1 MAIFHLSVKTIGR
14 AQGRSATAAAAYRAA
29 TRIEDE
35 RTGLLHDYS
44 RKGGVLHREIVVPDD
59 APAWA
64 RDRAQLW
71 NAAELAE
78 TRKNSTVAREFEVAL
93 PGELQR
99 DAQQRLACA
108 LAQEITARHKCAVD
122 VAIHAPSRRGDLRND
137 HAHLLLTTRRLTT
150 DGFTEKTREL
160 DDLKSGE
167 VLRWRERWAALVNQ
181 HLAEHGR
188 AERIDHRSLAEQGEV
203 REPTFHKGPAVTAIE
218 RRAERSFVVERTRE
232 EVTERLQHAAELGR
246 LERES
251 QHLARSIIDTT
262 TELKAALAARDQTPR
277 PSLEQTRRE
286 AQAAWLASRAA
297 RGDARPSGRQRRA
310 GARPG
315 RRSCR
320 RPSRGTRAVAC
331 GARGRRAAFRPG
343 YEDRPGCAAGAPRHH
358 PARRRSQPVSGPDPH
373 PGRLMERLTDVTDR
387 GYTWCV
393 TSSRGRRSMP
403 IDSVDALGFCAGAL
417 TTASFLPQVV
427 KSWSTRDLSGIS
439 LRMYSLFTAGV
450 ALWLLYGLLVANR
463 PIVFWN
469 AVTLLL
475 AGTVLVLKLRHR

>member
-203 REPTFHKGPAVTAIE
+203 REPTFHRGPAVTAIE

-232 EVTERLQHAAELGR
+232 EVTERLRAAAELGR

-262 TELKAALAARDQTPR
+262 TKLEAALEARDETPR
-277 PSLEQTRRE
+277 PSLEQTRRD
-286 AQAAWLASRAA
+286 AQAAWLASRTDRPAFPERTPAPERALDLSGDLAA
-297 RGDARPSGRQRRA
+297 A
-310 GARPG
+310 
-315 RRSCR
+315 
-320 RPSRGTRAVAC
+320 
-331 GARGRRAAFRPG
+331 RRAAREQWLAQRDAKTATP
-343 YEDRPGCAAGAPRHH
+343 AADAVEGQGREPPAPKLIL
-358 PARRRSQPVSGPDPH
+358 PDDH
-373 PGRLMERLTDVTDR
+373 
-387 GYTWCV
+387 
-393 TSSRGRRSMP
+393 
-403 IDSVDALGFCAGAL
+403 
-417 TTASFLPQVV
+417 
-427 KSWSTRDLSGIS
+427 
-439 LRMYSLFTAGV
+439 
-450 ALWLLYGLLVANR
+450 
-463 PIVFWN
+463 
-469 AVTLLL
+469 TL
-475 AGTVLVLKLRHR
+475 